1 LNHLSEK
8 LFFGSHCFFSCPCY
22 PHSVTGVPVN
32 IYTKCIKKYTTTAIA
47 IFIIFTSF
55 FLGSIS
61 RQLVTAAFTTM
72 QVEHAEFLGK
82 AVKMLIVSMG
92 LLLGVAQIDVDVSF
106 LTTVIS
112 ISIAAALGAQS
123 YMANILSS
131 T

>member
-1 LNHLSEK
+1 
-8 LFFGSHCFFSCPCY
+8 
-22 PHSVTGVPVN
+22 
-32 IYTKCIKKYTTTAIA
+32 
-47 IFIIFTSF
+47 
-55 FLGSIS
+55 
-61 RQLVTAAFTTM
+61 M